1 MDGSPTV
8 LAYQLPRVAN
18 STPGLEP
25 LQRAPSGQGRSG
37 PYGQNGDLCVYQ
49 PAMRFTLPLH
59 VASRS
64 SPPPL
69 ESEASEVASCHPHP
83 RSVQS
88 GGQQAVSSD
97 TSWGVETP
105 SPGSPADL
113 ESVWSCSGRPVCIS
127 RNFPM
132 PVVLLPIRVN
142 ARHGCT
148 GAQLSPGLA
157 QICVPPVSLLA
168 KTLCNIREDMEQVM
182 LVAPYWPS
190 RTWFLELMLLAIAP
204 PLANSSEEG
213 SAFSETGHPLAPAS
227 RLLETPSVV
236 PGWEAE
242 VLGDLHQEVALTI
255 ASPPAPSTRR
265 TYALK
270 WNLFVKWCSSHSE
283 DPRRCPIRA
292 ILFFL
297 QQGLERRLPPPP
309 LRFTWLLFHPPL
321 PHREEIGRE
330 AWSGRQVS

>member
-1 MDGSPTV
+1 MSTQCQGYGWVPNCVGITNCLELLIV
-8 LAYQLPRVAN
+8 LLALR
-18 STPGLEP
+18 
-25 LQRAPSGQGRSG
+25 RFRGRLLG
-37 PYGQNGDLCVYQ
+37 KDVLVLYGQNGDLCVYQ
-49 PAMRFTLPLH
+49 PAMRFTLPMH

-88 GGQQAVSSD
+88 GGQQADSSN

-105 SPGSPADL
+105 SPGSPAYL

-127 RNFPM
+127 RNFPL

-148 GAQLSPGLA
+148 GTQLSPGLA

-190 RTWFLELMLLAIAP
+190 RTWFPELMILAIAP
-204 PLANSSEEG
+204 PLPIPLRKDLLSQRRG
-213 SAFSETGHPLAPAS
+213 TLWHPRPDFWKLQVWS
-227 RLLETPSVV
+227 LDGKRRFKVTY
-236 PGWEAE
+236 
-242 VLGDLHQEVALTI
+242 
-255 ASPPAPSTRR
+255 TRR
-265 TYALK
+265 
-270 WNLFVKWCSSHSE
+270 
-283 DPRRCPIRA
+283 
-292 ILFFL
+292 
-297 QQGLERRLPPPP
+297 
-309 LRFTWLLFHPPL
+309 
-321 PHREEIGRE
+321 
-330 AWSGRQVS
+330 